1 MTELPS
7 SPQTINPLPDS
18 KRPWRLLSAAR
29 GLLAFALVSLLALWL
44 VSLPEY
50 FTRVTTLTMETYS
63 QAGEVITSNEL
74 VQTQAGARGL
84 SLAAYALYEIALT
97 VLLMAPFWL
106 VAGLILWRAQGEW
119 FGWLTA
125 LVLAGL
131 GAVGVQEI
139 FSVTQPLGLVE
150 MLVDLVGWVVWPP
163 MFVWFFLFPG
173 GGAIPR
179 WAWRLVVVLQAI
191 FLALNVRAFLAAWG
205 LLAPDP
211 ANLQFVL
218 GLPIALATVA
228 LVLYA
233 QAYRYRRVY
242 SAVEKQQVKW
252 FVFAMALLL
261 VELVIFAVAPPDEVS
276 LYVQDLFGLGL
287 LVIPISIGIAILRY
301 RLWDIDVIIRKT
313 LVYSVLTALLALVYF
328 GGVVLLQRLF
338 GTLTGVEQSP
348 LAIVVSTLT
357 IAALFTPLR
366 RRIQDALDRRFFRKK
381 YDAQQV
387 LAQFAITARDE
398 TDLDALTGELQ
409 RVVQE
414 TLQPE
419 RVSVWLRQAP
429 TGSSH
434 ISNVD
439 GPPRSIG

>member
-7 SPQTINPLPDS
+7 SSQTSDPLPDS
-18 KRPWRLLSAAR
+18 KHPWRLLSAAR
-29 GLLAFALVSLLALWL
+29 ALLAFALVSLFVLWL

-50 FTRVTTLTMETYS
+50 FTRITTLTVETYS
-63 QAGEVITSNEL
+63 QAGRVITSNEL
-74 VQTQAGARGL
+74 VQAQAEARGL

-131 GAVGVQEI
+131 GAVNVQE
-139 FSVTQPLGLVE
+139 VLYVAQPPGLVV
-150 MLVDLVGWVVWPP
+150 MLVDLVSWVVWPP
-163 MFVWFFLFPG
+163 MFIWFFLFPG

-179 WAWRLVVVLQAI
+179 WAWRLVAVLQAI
-191 FLALNVRAFLAAWG
+191 FLALDVRGFLAAWG
-205 LLAPDP
+205 VLAPDP

-218 GLPIALATVA
+218 GLPIALTTVA

-261 VELVIFAVAPPDEVS
+261 VELVIFAVAPSDEVS

-313 LVYSVLTALLALVYF
+313 LVYAVLSGLLALVYF

-338 GTLTGVEQSP
+338 GALTGVEQSP
-348 LAIVVSTLT
+348 LAVVVSTLA

-366 RRIQDALDRRFFRKK
+366 RRIQDGIDRRFFRKK

-387 LAQFAITARDE
+387 LAQFALTARDE
-398 TDLDALTGELQ
+398 VSLEALTAELT

-414 TLQPE
+414 TMQPEKVSLWLQPTE
-419 RVSVWLRQAP
+419 K
-429 TGSSH
+429 
-434 ISNVD
+434 
-439 GPPRSIG
+439 PRRNSYGE